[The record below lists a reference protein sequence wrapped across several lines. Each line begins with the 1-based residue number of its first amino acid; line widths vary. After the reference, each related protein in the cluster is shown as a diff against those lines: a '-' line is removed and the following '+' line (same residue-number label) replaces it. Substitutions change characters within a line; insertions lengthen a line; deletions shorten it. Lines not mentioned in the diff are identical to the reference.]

1 MHHVLVRQNIGA
13 TYVNRLVVELRL
25 FEDMN

>member
-13 TYVNRLVVELRL
+13 TYINRLVVKLRL
-25 FEDMN
+25 LEDMN